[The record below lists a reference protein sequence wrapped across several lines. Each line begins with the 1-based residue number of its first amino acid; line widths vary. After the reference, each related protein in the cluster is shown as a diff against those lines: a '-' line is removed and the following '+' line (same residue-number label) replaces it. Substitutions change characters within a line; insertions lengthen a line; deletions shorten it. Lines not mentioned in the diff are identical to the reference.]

1 MLSDFIG
8 SYSSK
13 LSNESLV
20 VLIGTRYRRLGIA
33 ILQLLLIA
41 LGYMAA
47 FLIRFEFN
55 IPNGDYW
62 IMINTLP
69 ILILIRSASYYY
81 FRLYSGGWQFV
92 SMQDLVNISRS
103 IFWGSVVFLITMVF
117 VNRLQG
123 YPRSILLLEPV
134 FNFILTSGIRFS
146 IRFLREYKFGVS
158 SKILKH
164 AIIAGA
170 GKAGVLAL
178 NEIRTNR
185 KLGIHVVGFVDDNS
199 NKMGTDIQGIPVL
212 GKTDDIPELVE
223 KYKVDEVLITI
234 PSAGYKDIKR
244 VTEIAH
250 SAQVKAKVLPSLGNL
265 IQEEAFV
272 GQLKDV
278 SLDDLLGRQSIKFK
292 RESDLKSIREEI
304 KDKGVLVTG
313 AGGSIGSELCRQVAC
328 FSPRLLILLD
338 RYENSLYELEI
349 DLKRKFPNQP
359 ILSVVGDILD
369 SVKINE
375 ILDKNKVS
383 LVYHAAAYKHVPLME
398 REPTEAVRNNVFGTL
413 NIAKLAIQNHVDK
426 FVFISTDKAVKPAN
440 IMGTTK
446 RVAEMIIQGLSG
458 NGSGTK
464 FIAVRFGNVIGS
476 NGSVIPIFRHQ
487 IIEGGPVTIT
497 HAEATRYFMS
507 ISEAVQLVMTAGAMG
522 MGGEIFLLDMGEPIK
537 IADLA
542 VKLINSCGLV
552 PGKDI
557 DIRYTGLRPGEKL
570 HEELYWQG
578 EGIVPTENKKITMLK
593 PNGLDFG
600 RLFLQLGALGKYEQ
614 ARDVERILFL
624 LREIVPEAKIGEPI
638 GKDIG
643 ISKRNRLPV
652 GGDQTFLGT
661 SS

>member
-1 MLSDFIG
+1 MPLDFSS

-13 LSNESLV
+13 LSVERLLSLFSM
-20 VLIGTRYRRLGIA
+20 IGTRYRRLGIA
-33 ILQLLLIA
+33 ILQLLLTV

-47 FLIRFEFN
+47 FLIRFEFQ
-55 IPNGDYW
+55 IPAGDYAV
-62 IMINTLP
+62 MINTLP
-69 ILILIRSASYYY
+69 MLILARLAAYYY
-81 FRLYSGGWQFV
+81 FKLYSGGWQFV

-103 IFWGSVVFLITMVF
+103 IFWGSVIFLITMVF

-123 YPRSILLLEPV
+123 YPRSIFVMEAL

-170 GKAGVLAL
+170 GKAGVLVL
-178 NEIRTNR
+178 NEIRTNG

-199 NKMGTDIQGIPVL
+199 NKIGTDIQGVPVL
-212 GKTDDIPELVE
+212 GKTEDIPELAE
-223 KYKVDEVLITI
+223 RYRVDEVIISI
-234 PSAGYKDIKR
+234 PSAGYKDVMR

-265 IQEEAFV
+265 IQEDAFV

-278 SLDDLLGRQSIKFK
+278 SFDDLLGRQTIKFK
-292 RESDLKSIREEI
+292 RESDLKLIKEEI
-304 KDKGVLVTG
+304 EGKGVLVTG

-328 FSPRLLILLD
+328 FNPRLLILLD

-369 SVKINE
+369 SVKVNE
-375 ILDKNKVS
+375 ILNKNRVN

-413 NIAKLAIQNHVDK
+413 NVAKLAAENHVEK
-426 FVFISTDKAVKPAN
+426 FVLISTDKAVKPAN
-440 IMGTTK
+440 VMGTTK
-446 RVAEMIIQGLSG
+446 RVAEMIVKGLGCNG
-458 NGSGTK
+458 NGTK

-476 NGSVIPIFRHQ
+476 NGSVIPIFQRQ
-487 IIEGGPVTIT
+487 IAEGGPITIT
-497 HAEATRYFMS
+497 HPEVTRYFMS

-522 MGGEIFLLDMGEPIK
+522 TGGEIFLLDMGEPIK
-537 IADLA
+537 IIDIAT
-542 VKLINSCGLV
+542 KLINFSGLK
-552 PGKDI
+552 PGKDVEI
-557 DIRYTGLRPGEKL
+557 VFVGLRPGEKL

-593 PNGLDFG
+593 PNGLYPD
-600 RLFLQLGALGKYEQ
+600 RLYTRLKELEESSHLNDIQGIYT
-614 ARDVERILFL
+614 L
-624 LREIVPEAKIGEPI
+624 LKEIVPEAKIGN
-638 GKDIG
+638 G
-643 ISKRNRLPV
+643 V
-652 GGDQTFLGT
+652 
-661 SS
+661 